1 MCHICVKENPK
12 ILFLIFSYQTSILI
26 IILDTTMID
35 TALMRACFEGFRLK
49 HHSKINFESIK
60 HQLKK
65 PTKNI

>member
-1 MCHICVKENPK
+1 
-12 ILFLIFSYQTSILI
+12 
-26 IILDTTMID
+26 MID

-60 HQLKK
+60 LFTITSIIKK